1 MMKKRHFRNI
11 IMSEPCS
18 PVKAKQHGIT
28 AVKED
33 NAQYFKAQDF
43 SASHNIQM
51 CGKPNHGE
59 EAVFSVSSMKFSQ
72 FPWLMRYH

>member
-1 MMKKRHFRNI
+1 
-11 IMSEPCS
+11 MSEPCS
-18 PVKAKQHGIT
+18 PVKAKQHEIT

-51 CGKPNHGE
+51 CENQTMVKRL
-59 EAVFSVSSMKFSQ
+59 FSHVSSKEM
-72 FPWLMRYH
+72 

>member
-18 PVKAKQHGIT
+18 LVKAKQHEIT
-28 AVKED
+28 RGQED
-33 NAQYFKAQDF
+33 DVQYFKAQGF

-51 CGKPNHGE
+51 CEKPNHGKE
-59 EAVFSVSSMKFSQ
+59 GVFSLPS
-72 FPWLMRYH
+72 PL